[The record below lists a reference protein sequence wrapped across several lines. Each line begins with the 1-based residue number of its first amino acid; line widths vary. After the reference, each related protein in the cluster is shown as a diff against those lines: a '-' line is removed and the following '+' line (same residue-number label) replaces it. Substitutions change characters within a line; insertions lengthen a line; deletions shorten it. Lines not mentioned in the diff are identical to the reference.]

1 MNQTVVRVNPP
12 HRASAASVSTWLQL
26 AKNYDAAG
34 SPQLARRC
42 RELADRLADM
52 QATTAEVLEGILADI
67 KALAAERAER
77 WQAPRVR
84 P

>member
-1 MNQTVVRVNPP
+1 VVAGGNKRESDMTSVRINPR
-12 HRASAASVSTWLQL
+12 RASAVSVSTWLQL

-52 QATTAEVLEGILADI
+52 QCQTREVLDGVMRDI
-67 KALAAERAER
+67 ERGAMVE
-77 WQAPRVR
+77 P
-84 P
+84 